1 MPFLTAD
8 NGTNGTATWTTSASG
23 SPAIALAIKN
33 YGLATVAANPQ
44 TIALTGVEVGD
55 FVFVTLRSDDTG
67 VTKLGAVTAAS
78 VTAPGVVTV
87 TFENAGTNGDG
98 VMNVLVLDQ

>member
-8 NGTNGTATWTTSASG
+8 ANPGTAAWTAEASG
-23 SPAIALAIKN
+23 SPAIALSIKN
-33 YGLATVAANPQ
+33 YGQATVAANPQ

-55 FVFVTLRSDDTG
+55 FVFVTVQSDDTG
-67 VTKLGAVTAAS
+67 ATKLGAVTAAS
-78 VTAPGVVTV
+78 VTGPGTVSV

-98 VMNVLVLDQ
+98 VMNVLVIDQP